1 MLFGTGLERSGSLR
15 FAAAP
20 GLVGEEG
27 HAYRLARRTAWVGN
41 IPLALARRQD
51 DLRSL
56 LSQFGEV
63 EKMTVRVKT
72 AEAGTHYGSWCLA
85 CYKGPE
91 AVDAALAAKLEV
103 DADPE
108 AGAGEASTGVVVLE
122 VRQSDVKG
130 ELQKQAA
137 GESSPGLLRRQSTR
151 VHEPKWLADSAPPD
165 AKKRWKKARSAYLV
179 TKALR
184 SGNGS
189 ATLGQPAGPHA
200 GSGIFRSVQGAQDRS
215 AHATTMMMS
224 EVIDRLVSA
233 SVFATFCSC
242 TNSVSMLGLTCLA
255 ACAAHDGGGDGGHE
269 ARDGGARGRGP
280 LPDPPDPRGA
290 RPDLD
295 AARGGRRGG
304 RARAVGIAPTPRE
317 HRRADGCGGR
327 PRGALV
333 RRGVALGLA
342 SFRAGGLVAL
352 AACKRMYGVAPWPTN
367 IVARN
372 AARAAGNHEV

>member
-1 MLFGTGLERSGSLR
+1 MVLFGPGLERSGSLR

-108 AGAGEASTGVVVLE
+108 AGGGEASTGVVVLE

-151 VHEPKWLADSAPPD
+151 VHEPKWLADAAPPD

-233 SVFATFCSC
+233 LFATFLPLHEFCFDARSDL
-242 TNSVSMLGLTCLA
+242 LGCVRST
-255 ACAAHDGGGDGGHE
+255 
-269 ARDGGARGRGP
+269 RW
-280 LPDPPDPRGA
+280 
-290 RPDLD
+290 
-295 AARGGRRGG
+295 RR
-304 RARAVGIAPTPRE
+304 RWRT
-317 HRRADGCGGR
+317 
-327 PRGALV
+327 
-333 RRGVALGLA
+333 
-342 SFRAGGLVAL
+342 
-352 AACKRMYGVAPWPTN
+352 
-367 IVARN
+367 
-372 AARAAGNHEV
+372 